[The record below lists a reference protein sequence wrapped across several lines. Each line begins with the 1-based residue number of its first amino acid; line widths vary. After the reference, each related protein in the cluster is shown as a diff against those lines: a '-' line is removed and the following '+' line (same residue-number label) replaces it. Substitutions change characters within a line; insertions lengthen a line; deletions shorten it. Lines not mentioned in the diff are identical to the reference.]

1 MQLYKVKLRFS
12 KPVEFIEKKFYYSIL
27 WGVLNLVEN
36 NLEVYEDILKISY
49 FFSKTD
55 FFVIL
60 TIKGQKSFNF
70 LVSKLMNLNTVL
82 SVDSYKFVFK
92 WIEFDFKVF
101 DLDDLILKPVEEF
114 EIKFLSPTQV
124 RTQNKVFTLPV
135 PERFLFSV
143 YSKLKNLWLKL
154 DIDEKDFKKW
164 LWFAIVPKKFDLHTQ
179 VVEIKKALRSG
190 VVWDISY
197 VVYDKNPEYQ
207 KILDLILEAIPY
219 VWIWSWVKLGLWN
232 ALFANKKLWK

>member
-82 SVDSYKFVFK
+82 SVDSYKFTFK

-135 PERFLFSV
+135 PERFLFQF
-143 YSKLKNLWLKL
+143 
-154 DIDEKDFKKW
+154 I
-164 LWFAIVPKKFDLHTQ
+164 
-179 VVEIKKALRSG
+179 
-190 VVWDISY
+190 
-197 VVYDKNPEYQ
+197 
-207 KILDLILEAIPY
+207 
-219 VWIWSWVKLGLWN
+219 
-232 ALFANKKLWK
+232 AN